1 MCQLF
6 CKVPPEIT
14 AQCSDKGIV
23 FSVVR
28 LPKAQSLWEVG
39 IDHEPLTAELAS
51 QRGYILYE
59 ENQRTTLEIPVFSV
73 GYTYE
78 VRLKGHS
85 HDTVH
90 EPECLKTSEDL
101 KTLSGAA
108 MKPHSLALI
117 HCMNLHLN
125 GVIFTSMMLAVRIF
139 QDINLS
145 SFYGT
150 FQLLLRD
157 SKTLEMQTSTSKRC
171 LFKTQDMIGKLCS

>member
-1 MCQLF
+1 M
-6 CKVPPEIT
+6 
-14 AQCSDKGIV
+14 
-23 FSVVR
+23 VR

-108 MKPHSLALI
+108 MKPQSCLNSLHESAFKW
-117 HCMNLHLN
+117 CNLYQYD
-125 GVIFTSMMLAVRIF
+125 VS
-139 QDINLS
+139 
-145 SFYGT
+145 
-150 FQLLLRD
+150 
-157 SKTLEMQTSTSKRC
+157 
-171 LFKTQDMIGKLCS
+171 CSYLPGH